1 MEFDFNVL
9 QNMILD
15 LKILEINNNDRN
27 IIIEKEKEILNYL
40 KQVL

>member
-15 LKILEINNNDRN
+15 LKILEINNDDKN